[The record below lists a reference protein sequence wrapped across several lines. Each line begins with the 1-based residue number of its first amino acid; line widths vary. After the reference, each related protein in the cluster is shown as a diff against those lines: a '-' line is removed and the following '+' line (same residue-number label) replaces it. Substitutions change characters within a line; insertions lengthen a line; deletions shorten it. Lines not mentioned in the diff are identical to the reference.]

1 MSYNR
6 THKCNNTNVKCTC
19 SSPKSLHC
27 FIWTIMVIRT
37 KLFQKHFVLSL
48 ISAPTLAMLLYLIA
62 SNISKRVCLSVRQ
75 FWEAIFPE
83 FKKICQ
89 IQGKNHQCRKST
101 MGVCYTASHWLTEW
115 GPISVFDIAESFRR
129 FQIYYIF
136 QGSFSEY
143 VITLRCRDSWL
154 KGQWVLNRIFRS
166 LTWTIYG
173 DKFIR

>member
-1 MSYNR
+1 MSYDR

-27 FIWTIMVIRT
+27 FIWTIMEVIGT

-89 IQGKNHQCRKST
+89 IQGKSHQCRKFP

-115 GPISVFDIAESFRR
+115 GHISVSDMLRVSGVFR
-129 FQIYYIF
+129 F
-136 QGSFSEY
+136 
-143 VITLRCRDSWL
+143 ITFFKDLSVNMW
-154 KGQWVLNRIFRS
+154 
-166 LTWTIYG
+166 
-173 DKFIR
+173 